1 MDANWLLRWLAEVK
15 AVRDTKQMAALR
27 IVSQLSPDENKQN
40 KKTEKKTDGELILH
54 PLDLHFTGLNRHP
67 FNLNE

>member
-40 KKTEKKTDGELILH
+40 KKKNG
-54 PLDLHFTGLNRHP
+54 R
-67 FNLNE
+67 